1 VAKQM
6 VGEIPMRRYGSID
19 EIPGTVAYLMSEDS
33 SFTTGE
39 NIKISGG
46 I

>member
-1 VAKQM
+1 M
-6 VGEIPMRRYGSID
+6 VSEVPLRRYGSID
-19 EIPGTVAYLMSEDS
+19 EIPGTVSYLMSEDA
-33 SFTTGE
+33 SFITGV